1 MQPKREPEQ
10 PRRELFQ
17 IDLEQLIDMSHAL
30 VRLGD
35 VIDWHSLE
43 QSLGSTYHPS
53 HGAPGISTRLMV
65 ALHYL
70 KYQHD
75 LSDEDVVALWVEN
88 PYWQHFSGMRHFQH
102 RMPID
107 PSSMTR
113 WRKRLGEAGAEQ
125 MLRATI
131 EAGMQMKAIRPMQLQ
146 RLNVDTT
153 VQTGVPGD
161 RFSSQGWRPRLFVI
175 PPMRGCITA
184 VAHDW

>member
-10 PRRELFQ
+10 PQRELFQ
-17 IDLEQLIDMSHAL
+17 IDLAELINMSHAL
-30 VRLGD
+30 VPLGD
-35 VIDWHSLE
+35 VIDWDSFERSLD
-43 QSLGSTYHPS
+43 STYHPS

-75 LSDEDVVALWVEN
+75 LSDEEVVALWVEN
-88 PYWQHFSGMRHFQH
+88 PYWQQFSGMKHFQH

-113 WRKRLGEAGAEQ
+113 WRKRLGAGGAEH

-131 EAGMQMKAIRPMQLQ
+131 EAGLK
-146 RLNVDTT
+146 
-153 VQTGVPGD
+153 
-161 RFSSQGWRPRLFVI
+161 
-175 PPMRGCITA
+175 MR
-184 VAHDW
+184 V

>member
-1 MQPKREPEQ
+1 MQPKRAPEQ
-10 PRRELFQ
+10 PQRELFQ
-17 IDLEQLIDMSHAL
+17 VDLEQLIDMSHAL

-35 VIDWHSLE
+35 VIDWQSFE

-88 PYWQHFSGMRHFQH
+88 PYWQHFSGELYFQH
-102 RMPID
+102 RVPVD
-107 PSSMTR
+107 ASSMTR
-113 WRKRLGEAGAEQ
+113 WRQRLGEAGAEQ

-131 EAGMQMKAIRPMQLQ
+131 AAGIEMGSIRPAQLK
-146 RLNVDTT
+146 RINVDTT
-153 VQTGVPGD
+153 VQTK
-161 RFSSQGWRPRLFVI
+161 
-175 PPMRGCITA
+175 A
-184 VAHDW
+184 VR